1 MRKKTTEQFIEEA
14 KSKHGDKYN
23 YSHVIYA
30 GKDNKV
36 IITCKKHGNFE
47 QCANS
52 HLQGYG
58 CKKCACEE
66 SSLLQRNNIN
76 EFVKKGREK
85 HGDKYDYTKVNY
97 VNTKTK
103 VIIICKEHG
112 EFLQTPG
119 DHYASGCKK
128 CGDILR
134 AENRRYT
141 KEEIIKMSIDVHG
154 NTYNYSKIEYTDR
167 TIQNIECREHGLFS
181 QLKHIHVNLKG
192 GCKKCGDIL
201 RGENRKYTKEE
212 IIQLAIDVHGDTY
225 NYSKLEYNGIHNNV
239 TILCKVHGEFLQT
252 PSNHI
257 RGSGC
262 LKCGTERTSEKLK
275 YTKETIIEKAKEV
288 HGDKY
293 DYSKSEYTNVDTKIT
308 IVCKTHGEFQQSP
321 YCHINNKNGCPV
333 CASTI
338 RGENRKSNT
347 EEFIKNAIAVHGD
360 KYDYSKVNYIK
371 SVDEIII
378 ICKNHGEFTQRP
390 ANHINS
396 SNGCPMCKNKTEGIF
411 YKKMQ
416 MSYPFITHQF
426 APDWI
431 KPKRFDFCI
440 QEHKIIIE
448 LDGRQ
453 HFKQVSNW
461 STPEEQFENDKYKEK
476 IANDNG
482 YSTVRI
488 LQEDVFYDNY
498 NWLKELCETIQEIK
512 NGKDV
517 VNVYLCENG
526 QYDLH

>member
-1 MRKKTTEQFIEEA
+1 MKKKTTEQFVEES
-14 KSKHGDKYN
+14 KLKHGDKYD
-23 YSHVIYA
+23 YSNVVYT

-36 IITCKKHGNFE
+36 IITCRKHSNFE

-85 HGDKYDYTKVNY
+85 HGEKYDYTKVDY
-97 VNTKTK
+97 INTKTK
-103 VIIICKEHG
+103 VIIICKDHG
-112 EFLQTPG
+112 EFLQTPT
-119 DHYASGCKK
+119 DHYNGGCKR
-128 CGDILR
+128 CGDIIKG
-134 AENRRYT
+134 ENRRYT

-154 NTYNYSKIEYTDR
+154 DTYDYSKIEYEDG
-167 TIQNIECREHGLFS
+167 IIHNIECIEHGLFS

-192 GCKKCGDIL
+192 GCKKCGDTL

-212 IIQLAIDVHGDTY
+212 ITQLAIDVHGDTY

-262 LKCGTERTSEKLK
+262 LKCGTERTSERLK
-275 YTKETIIEKAKEV
+275 FTKEFVIEKAREV
-288 HGDKY
+288 HGYKY
-293 DYSKSEYTNVDTKIT
+293 DYSNSEYINIDMKII
-308 IVCKTHGEFQQSP
+308 IVCKTHGEFKQSP
-321 YCHINNKNGCPV
+321 YCHINNK
-333 CASTI
+333 
-338 RGENRKSNT
+338 
-347 EEFIKNAIAVHGD
+347 
-360 KYDYSKVNYIK
+360 
-371 SVDEIII
+371 
-378 ICKNHGEFTQRP
+378 
-390 ANHINS
+390 
-396 SNGCPMCKNKTEGIF
+396 NGCPMCKNKTEGIF
-411 YKKMQ
+411 YKKMK
-416 MSYPFITHQF
+416 MLYPFITHQF

-440 QEHKIIIE
+440 PEHKIIIE

-453 HFKQVSNW
+453 HFKQVLNW
-461 STPEEQFENDKYKEK
+461 SSPEEQFENDKHKEK

-498 NWLKELCETIQEIK
+498 NWSKELCETIEEIK
-512 NGKDV
+512 NGKDI
-517 VNVYLCENG
+517 VNVYLCTNG
-526 QYDLH
+526 QYDFH

>member
-154 NTYNYSKIEYTDR
+154 DTYNYSKIEYADR

-321 YCHINNKNGCPV
+321 YCHINNKNGCP
-333 CASTI
+333 
-338 RGENRKSNT
+338 
-347 EEFIKNAIAVHGD
+347 
-360 KYDYSKVNYIK
+360 
-371 SVDEIII
+371 
-378 ICKNHGEFTQRP
+378 
-390 ANHINS
+390 
-396 SNGCPMCKNKTEGIF
+396 MCKNKTEGIF

-448 LDGRQ
+448 LDGQQ

-461 STPEEQFENDKYKEK
+461 STPEEQFDNDKYKEK